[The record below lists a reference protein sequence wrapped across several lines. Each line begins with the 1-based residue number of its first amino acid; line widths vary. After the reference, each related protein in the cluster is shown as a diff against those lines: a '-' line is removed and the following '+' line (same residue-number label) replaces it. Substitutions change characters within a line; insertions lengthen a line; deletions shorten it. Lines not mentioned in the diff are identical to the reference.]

1 MDRHPVGEDQEALL
15 DVEDVDLGPSGR
27 VVADTAH
34 LQRDPERHP
43 LVGREGDAGHEPPA
57 GKIRLARAGVL
68 EPHRTGPAGRRGKG
82 ATPWPTSA
90 CCGDRIETAS
100 MVTASG
106 PLFAM
111 LGITLNAPDCWGT

>member
-1 MDRHPVGEDQEALL
+1 MPATDRPPGR
-15 DVEDVDLGPSGR
+15 SGW
-27 VVADTAH
+27 
-34 LQRDPERHP
+34 PG
-43 LVGREGDAGHEPPA
+43 LVYSNA
-57 GKIRLARAGVL
+57 
-68 EPHRTGPAGRRGKG
+68 HRTGPAGRRGKG

-90 CCGDRIETAS
+90 CCCGDRIETAS